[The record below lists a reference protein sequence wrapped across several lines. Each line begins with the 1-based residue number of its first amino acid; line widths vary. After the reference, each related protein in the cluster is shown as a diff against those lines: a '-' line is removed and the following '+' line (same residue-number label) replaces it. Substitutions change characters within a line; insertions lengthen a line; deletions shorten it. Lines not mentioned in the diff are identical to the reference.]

1 MNAIANILFVSV
13 ENAARSQL
21 AEACLRHLGK
31 GRFGAY
37 SCGSPEATKKSVSPK
52 VLEVLSRAG
61 MPISLLIPK
70 SWDHFKR
77 PNAPSMD
84 FVICLDAD
92 ISEFVPA
99 WPRQPEQALWKYSPL
114 GSQLR
119 DHSQE
124 KRIEQTLFSLHRR
137 IELLINLH
145 SKVESRRQLRDDL
158 KELGH
163 H

>member
-1 MNAIANILFVSV
+1 MKVTANILFVSV

-37 SCGSPEATKKSVSPK
+37 SCGLPGATKKTVSPK
-52 VLEVLSRAG
+52 VLEVLSRAE

-84 FVICLDAD
+84 FVICLDA
-92 ISEFVPA
+92 ETAQLVPA

-114 GSQLR
+114 TTCQG
-119 DHSQE
+119 DGTQE

-137 IELLINLH
+137 IELLVNLH
-145 SKVESRRQLRDDL
+145 SKGENKRQLRDDL